1 MKTSPELQ
9 TSYRLFHAK
18 KAWGYARLEAGI
30 KTPFRSDGQ
39 AVRSTGGFFATDSG
53 AEKQ

>member
-18 KAWGYARLEAGI
+18 KAWGYARIEADI

-39 AVRSTGGFFATDSG
+39 AVLSMGRFFATNSG